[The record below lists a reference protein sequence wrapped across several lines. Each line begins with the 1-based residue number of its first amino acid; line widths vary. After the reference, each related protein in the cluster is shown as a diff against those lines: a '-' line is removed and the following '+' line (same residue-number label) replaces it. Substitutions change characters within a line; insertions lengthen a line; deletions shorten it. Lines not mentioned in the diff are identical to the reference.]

1 MKGSQ
6 NVIKLL
12 NEVLAAELTAINQYF
27 LHASMC
33 KNWGFKTLGE
43 KIYRESI
50 DEMKHAQILI
60 ERILFLEGLP
70 NLHNQISA
78 KIGKTVPQQFEF
90 DLKLEEKAVERL
102 QSAITAC
109 RKEEDVTSAVLLE
122 EILKSEE
129 EHIDWLEDQLEV
141 IDKVGLENYLTQQ
154 I

>member
-1 MKGSQ
+1 MKGSA

-43 KIYRESI
+43 KVFKESI
-50 DEMKHAQILI
+50 DEMKHAQVLI
-60 ERILFLEGLP
+60 DRILFLEGHP
-70 NLHNQISA
+70 NLHNQIPFNV
-78 KIGKTVPQQFEF
+78 GKTVPEQLKS
-90 DLKLEEKAVERL
+90 DLKLEEKAVDRL
-102 QSAITAC
+102 QKAITAC
-109 RKEEDVTSAVLLE
+109 RKEEDITSAVLLE
-122 EILKSEE
+122 DILKSEE

-154 I
+154 V